1 MNAIRPSVVLEN
13 IDAKIVLSKTNQ
25 SGTAN
30 CSKLIM
36 VVSPTQDS
44 KMTPKEESDTM
55 WNR

>member
-13 IDAKIVLSKTNQ
+13 IDTKIVLSKTNQ